1 MRALFWARVAAWAIA
16 VTATVIVVLFATGVF
31 ESRFGPK
38 PATSNVGTVG
48 GPFTLVGTDGQEV
61 TEATFAGRPRAM
73 FFGFTYC
80 PDVCPTTLAEAEGW
94 LKALGPAGDKLAV
107 VFVSVDPE
115 RDTPAQMKDYLSAFD
130 PRIIGLTGTPEQIAA
145 VTKAYR
151 VYARKVELEGGEYT
165 MDHSAAVL
173 LFDKNGDFAG
183 TVDYRDPQEK
193 AVEKLKAVVGS

>member
-1 MRALFWARVAAWAIA
+1 MRALFWTRVIAWSIA
-16 VTATVIVVLFATGVF
+16 VIASVVVVVLATGVL
-31 ESRFGPK
+31 ERETGGTGTTAS
-38 PATSNVGTVG
+38 VGSVG
-48 GPFTLVGTDGQEV
+48 GPFALIGTDGQTV
-61 TEATFAGRPRAM
+61 TEADFAGRPRAM
-73 FFGFTYC
+73 FFGFTHC

-94 LKALGPAGDKLAV
+94 LKALGPAGDDLKI

-115 RDTPAQMKDYLSAFD
+115 RDTPELMKSYLSAFD
-130 PRIIGLTGTPEQIAA
+130 PRIVGLTGTPEQIAA

-151 VYARKVELEGGEYT
+151 VYARKVELEGGDYT

-193 AVEKLKAVVGS
+193 AVEKLKAVVGA

>member
-1 MRALFWARVAAWAIA
+1 MRTLFWARVAAWSIAAIA
-16 VTATVIVVLFATGVF
+16 TVVVLVLATGVL
-31 ESRFGPK
+31 ERDTPGGTAS
-38 PATSNVGTVG
+38 SSVGSIG
-48 GPFTLVGTDGQEV
+48 GPFTLAGTDGQTV
-61 TEATFAGRPRAM
+61 TEADFAGRPRAM

-94 LKALGPAGDKLAV
+94 LKALGPAGDDLAV

-115 RDTPAQMKDYLSAFD
+115 RDTPAQMKEYLSAFD

-151 VYARKVELEGGEYT
+151 VYARKVELEGGDYT

-173 LFDKNGDFAG
+173 LFDRKGDFAG